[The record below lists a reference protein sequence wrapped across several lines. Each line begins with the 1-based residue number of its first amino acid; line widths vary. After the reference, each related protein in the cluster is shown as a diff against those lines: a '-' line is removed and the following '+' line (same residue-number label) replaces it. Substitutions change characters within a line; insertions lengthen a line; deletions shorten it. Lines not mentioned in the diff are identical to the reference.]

1 MGHIDQCFS
10 ISKSFSYMFL
20 LSSLLSGRSVERV
33 VGRNE
38 GLACRRPRPEPEN
51 RVAGEAAGSH

>member
-1 MGHIDQCFS
+1 MGHIDQCSS
-10 ISKSFSYMFL
+10 ISKSFSDMFL

-51 RVAGEAAGSH
+51 